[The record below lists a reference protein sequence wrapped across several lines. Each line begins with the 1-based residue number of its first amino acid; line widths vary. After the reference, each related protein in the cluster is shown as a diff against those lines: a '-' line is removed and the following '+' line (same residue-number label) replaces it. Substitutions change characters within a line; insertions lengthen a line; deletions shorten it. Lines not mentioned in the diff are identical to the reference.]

1 MAVIITTH
9 YIEEAKQANYVSRRV
24 KIGGEDIKESC
35 RMNNF
40 MKKSVLCGKTNR
52 TLQIVKETLKKEY

>member
-24 KIGGEDIKESC
+24 KIGGEDIK
-35 RMNNF
+35 
-40 MKKSVLCGKTNR
+40 
-52 TLQIVKETLKKEY
+52 